1 MARFW
6 TRLFGS
12 KKKKLPV
19 IVFDDYDQS
28 KYLKESYMYG
38 KHLVRVDKLQI
49 AYCHLQQQQQKSQAP
64 FWRFMDPFIQT
75 WYSELERVCR
85 TSQSALIMLNTQLEE
100 VSNTICFIVSRSFP
114 ITQELES
121 HGVFHLQSSPLK
133 NRNRKSL
140 KKAHQFIAT
149 CLDDWDSTLMGA
161 SCSTGSNDPYQDY
174 FEKLEPQVQHEI
186 GTYSS
191 PRLRQCIRQVYRF
204 KQNLQLYHF
213 YIISQFDMLWDLG
226 STAMQL
232 EPTTDVPLLQVMKSR
247 WQQKYTHELASY
259 NFITESFLALLK
271 KSTPAQ
277 QDFTCAVCLCIWHEP
292 TTLQCNHIFCRN
304 CVQHMVCASC
314 HKFRRKTVNRIS
326 EGLVHWI
333 KPSPAVY
340 CTCQTFNHLGQ
351 TAPLNKEGTC
361 PLCRTLFSPADCVV
375 DEELSKFI
383 ALHFPKSSQKEED
396 EEDIVEKRMNQQQA
410 AKKRKSSANTD
421 HANTRRR
428 SQASAAKFYSKMQ
441 RWSNKWNGDYNDVRE
456 DTSQTVPPVPRIP
469 LASTQRQVNYEMLV
483 LARRSWMF

>member
-1 MARFW
+1 M
-6 TRLFGS
+6 
-12 KKKKLPV
+12 
-19 IVFDDYDQS
+19 FDDYAQS
-28 KYLKESYMYG
+28 KHLKESYMYG
-38 KHLVRVDKLQI
+38 KRLVRVDKLQS
-49 AYCHLQQQQQKSQAP
+49 AYYHLQQQQKKSQVP

-75 WYSELERVCR
+75 WYSELERLCR
-85 TSQSALIMLNTQLEE
+85 SSQSALIMLNMQLEE
-100 VSNTICFIVSRSFP
+100 VSNTICFV
-114 ITQELES
+114 
-121 HGVFHLQSSPLK
+121 SSPLK

-149 CLDDWDSTLMGA
+149 CLDEWDFIQMGA
-161 SCSTGSNDPYQDY
+161 SCSTGSNDSYQGY
-174 FEKLEPQVQHEI
+174 FEQMESRAQYEF

-191 PRLRQCIRQVYRF
+191 PKLCQCIRQVYRF
-204 KQNLQLYHF
+204 KQNLQLYRC
-213 YIISQFDMLWDLG
+213 YITSQFDMLWGLG

-259 NFITESFLALLK
+259 TAITDSFHALLK
-271 KSTPAQ
+271 KSTPVR

-292 TTLQCNHIFCRN
+292 TTLQCNHTFCRN
-304 CVQHMVCASC
+304 CVQHMLCASC
-314 HKFRRKTVNRIS
+314 HKFRRKTLNRIS

-333 KPSPAVY
+333 KPFPAVY
-340 CTCQTFNHLGQ
+340 CTCQIFNHLGQ
-351 TAPLNKEGTC
+351 TTPLNKEGTC

-383 ALHFPKSSQKEED
+383 ALYFPKSSQKDND
-396 EEDIVEKRMNQQQA
+396 EEDAVQESRELDQQHV
-410 AKKRKSSANTD
+410 AKKQKSSANTD

-428 SQASAAKFYSKMQ
+428 SQVNAAKFYSKMQ
-441 RWSNKWNGDYNDVRE
+441 RWSNKWSGYYGEANAGIG
-456 DTSQTVPPVPRIP
+456 QALPPVPRIP

>member
-6 TRLFGS
+6 TRLFHG

-19 IVFDDYDQS
+19 IVFDDYAQS
-28 KYLKESYMYG
+28 KHLSESYMYG
-38 KHLVRVDKLQI
+38 KHLVRVDKLQH
-49 AYCHLQQQQQKSQAP
+49 AYCHLQQQQQQKSQAP

-100 VSNTICFIVSRSFP
+100 VSNTICFI
-114 ITQELES
+114 
-121 HGVFHLQSSPLK
+121 SSPLK

-149 CLDDWDSTLMGA
+149 CLEEWDSALLIGSTSSSG
-161 SCSTGSNDPYQDY
+161 SCQDY
-174 FEKLEPQVQHEI
+174 LEKLESRVQHEF

-191 PRLRQCIRQVYRF
+191 PKLRQCIRQVCRF
-204 KQNLQLYHF
+204 KQNLQLYHY
-213 YIISQFDMLWDLG
+213 YITSQFDMLWSLG

-259 NFITESFLALLK
+259 TFLTDAFHALLK
-271 KSTPAQ
+271 KSTPIR

-292 TTLQCNHIFCRN
+292 TTLQCSHTFCRK

-351 TAPLNKEGTC
+351 TTPLNKEGTC
-361 PLCRTLFSPADCVV
+361 PLCRTLFNPADCVV

-383 ALHFPKSSQKEED
+383 ALYFPKSSQKEED
-396 EEDIVEKRMNQQQA
+396 EDDDAKDKKTEDQQHV
-410 AKKRKSSANTD
+410 AKKRKSSATTE
-421 HANTRRR
+421 HSNTRRR
-428 SQASAAKFYSKMQ
+428 SQVSAARFYSKMQ
-441 RWSNKWNGDYNDVRE
+441 RWSNKWNGDHDAANAGID
-456 DTSQTVPPVPRIP
+456 QMVPPVPRIP
-469 LASTQRQVNYEMLV
+469 LASTQRQSKRVY
-483 LARRSWMF
+483 A